1 MERREFLKTAAGVAI
16 VTGLASSAHAL
27 PSTGDIPHRILGRTG
42 ASVSIVGLGGSHI
55 GSSRVSEEIGI
66 KIVRTALDSGINFL
80 DNCWDYNDGES
91 ERRMGKALRDGY
103 RAKAFLMT
111 KVDGRSAEGCQ
122 KQLDE
127 SLSRLQTDHI
137 DLIQVHEVIRKDDPE
152 RVFAPGGAMETLEKA
167 RKAGKVRFIGFTGHK
182 SPAMHLHMIETAA
195 KHNFAF
201 DTVQMPVNV
210 MDAQYDSFARQV
222 IPVALGLKMGIL
234 GMKGLGGGVIVRSS
248 KTVTAVEC
256 LRFAMSQKVDCQ
268 ITGCDSM
275 EILDQTLSTARNFKP
290 MDEASIKELLA
301 RTATEAADGSLE
313 RYKTTTNFD
322 GTVRNPQWLS

>member
-1 MERREFLKTAAGVAI
+1 
-16 VTGLASSAHAL
+16 
-27 PSTGDIPHRILGRTG
+27 
-42 ASVSIVGLGGSHI
+42 
-55 GSSRVSEEIGI
+55 
-66 KIVRTALDSGINFL
+66 
-80 DNCWDYNDGES
+80 
-91 ERRMGKALRDGY
+91 
-103 RAKAFLMT
+103 
-111 KVDGRSAEGCQ
+111 
-122 KQLDE
+122 
-127 SLSRLQTDHI
+127 LQTDHI

-182 SPAMHLHMIETAA
+182 SPAMHLHMIETAT
-195 KHNFAF
+195 KHNFTF

-234 GMKGLGGGVIVRSS
+234 GMKGLGGGVIVGSS

-275 EILDQTLSTARNFKP
+275 EILDQALSTARNFKP